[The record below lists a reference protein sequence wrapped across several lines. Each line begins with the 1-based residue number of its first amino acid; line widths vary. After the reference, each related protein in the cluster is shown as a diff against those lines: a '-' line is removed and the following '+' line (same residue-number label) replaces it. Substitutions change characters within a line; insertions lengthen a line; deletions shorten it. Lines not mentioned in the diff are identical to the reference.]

1 MKDKIRTAFIF
12 HKDNPFLKGTHFD
25 NTYYNFFFKGL
36 KRNDSLDV
44 TYFPTGQS
52 FDASVLKNN
61 FDVILLWSNYE
72 WGMPKELENITKL
85 DIPVIARAA
94 DPGNAKKTIKNHKDW
109 KIDYYFHFLNESFF
123 YDLYP
128 SHFKYKTIVYGIEP
142 SLFENVMPFEKR
154 IKRQILNSGAIG
166 STKFISKMINNIRNP
181 KWNALTC
188 YKLRTK
194 CVELPYVDYTPTL
207 NHDYIND
214 RYPLLLQK
222 YAAAIAANSNNPN
235 MKYWEIAAS
244 GCLTFME
251 ITKKNKGEFL
261 GYKDGKHAIFI
272 NEDNYKE
279 KFQEYLDDPENS
291 RWEKIAELGRE
302 YTIKNFNNDVATS
315 SLVKLIKSLLV

>member
-1 MKDKIRTAFIF
+1 MLNEIYKLEERIAELEDSKDEKTDLVVILNNRKDKRLN
-12 HKDNPFLKGTHFD
+12 K
-25 NTYYNFFFKGL
+25 L
-36 KRNDSLDV
+36 KRNNSLDV

-94 DPGNAKKTIKNHKDW
+94 DPGNAKKTIKNHKEW

-166 STKFISKMINNIRNP
+166 NTKFISKMINNIRNP
-181 KWNALTC
+181 KFPKESTGWTADAPGGGC
-188 YKLRTK
+188 RTVVNGEDRGGVRSGDSQVDGDVNIVV
-194 CVELPYVDYTPTL
+194 CPRSPYC
-207 NHDYIND
+207 
-214 RYPLLLQK
+214 
-222 YAAAIAANSNNPN
+222 
-235 MKYWEIAAS
+235 
-244 GCLTFME
+244 G
-251 ITKKNKGEFL
+251 
-261 GYKDGKHAIFI
+261 
-272 NEDNYKE
+272 NEDSG
-279 KFQEYLDDPENS
+279 KF
-291 RWEKIAELGRE
+291 KIMWWWD
-302 YTIKNFNNDVATS
+302 NNTEQDSAIISVN
-315 SLVKLIKSLLV
+315 